1 LRKVLVWIWAVV
13 LLSGF
18 ASCSYYLVISV
29 GVVTSAVIHDPAV
42 LHDDATHLEVSRL
55 EEELEDIAAM
65 LMLFTIMWG
74 CSGLVWYAALR
85 YSDSR
90 FRGSH
95 ILTGWPFSDVR
106 ESVREKMNAKHAV
119 IFIAVLFSP
128 CLAGCTVSQNRDI
141 VCVQEDAD
149 ILCYPRNAP
158 PRQTPER
165 GRYF

>member
-1 LRKVLVWIWAVV
+1 
-13 LLSGF
+13 
-18 ASCSYYLVISV
+18 
-29 GVVTSAVIHDPAV
+29 V

-95 ILTGWPFSDVR
+95 ILTG
-106 ESVREKMNAKHAV
+106 
-119 IFIAVLFSP
+119 
-128 CLAGCTVSQNRDI
+128 
-141 VCVQEDAD
+141 
-149 ILCYPRNAP
+149 
-158 PRQTPER
+158 
-165 GRYF
+165 